1 MISLQFDR
9 LKTQMKL
16 FTISTLFFLFA
27 ILYACSSQ
35 KPSKTIKDVFNQ
47 EHFDS
52 NVVGRL
58 AVYDSLKNILVTNVD
73 TIFGY
78 RKVKREFDNN
88 ATAIPP
94 DDVYNFIFIPGKGE
108 SSDKISLETLP
119 PFIYSKVDSIC
130 RKLGEGR
137 IAGFDLQRNKI
148 IVNITIKNNY
158 DEETSCETQ
167 HTLTWNWDH
176 RVDEGELD
184 KDTVLGNGWIY
195 YIQTKTRHGR

>member
-1 MISLQFDR
+1 
-9 LKTQMKL
+9 MKL
-16 FTISTLFFLFA
+16 FIISTLFSLFA

-47 EHFDS
+47 EQFDS
-52 NVVGRL
+52 NVINHL
-58 AVYDSLKNILVTNVD
+58 SLYDSLKNILVANVD

-78 RKVKREFDNN
+78 RKVKRGSDNK

-94 DDVYNFIFIPGKGE
+94 DDFHNFIFIPGKGE

-130 RKLGEGR
+130 RKLGENR

-148 IVNITIKNNY
+148 IVNITIKNDY
-158 DEETSCETQ
+158 DEETSAETQ

-176 RVDEGELD
+176 SVDKTELE
-184 KDTVLGNGWIY
+184 KDTVLNNGWIY
-195 YIQTKTRHGR
+195 YVQTEAWQGR